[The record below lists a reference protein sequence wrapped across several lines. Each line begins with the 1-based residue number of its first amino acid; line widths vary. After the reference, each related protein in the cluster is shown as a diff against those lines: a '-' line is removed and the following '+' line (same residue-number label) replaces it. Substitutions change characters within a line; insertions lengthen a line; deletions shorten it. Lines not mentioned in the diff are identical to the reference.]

1 MVINVA
7 PQAIVCGHENPAF
20 FPRFALKAAK
30 PSDSRPLSRG
40 SKFAEMQDSNS
51 FRLRFEQELRDF
63 CRKVT
68 NFRRQFQILRS

>member
-7 PQAIVCGHENPAF
+7 PQAIICGHENPAF

-40 SKFAEMQDSNS
+40 SKSPLLNLYLYLHPLFPPASIS
-51 FRLRFEQELRDF
+51 
-63 CRKVT
+63 
-68 NFRRQFQILRS
+68 